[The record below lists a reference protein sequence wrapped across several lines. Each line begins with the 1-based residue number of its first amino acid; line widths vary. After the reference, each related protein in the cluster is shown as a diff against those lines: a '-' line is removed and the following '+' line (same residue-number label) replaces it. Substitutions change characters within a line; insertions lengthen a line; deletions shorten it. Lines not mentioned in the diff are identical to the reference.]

1 MDAFAVSIC
10 KGLAMKKITIK
21 ECLIC
26 GVWFGGFQGMMPLIG
41 YFLGIS
47 FATLITKI
55 APWVA
60 FVLLA
65 IIGGNMLKEAFSKD
79 EEEAKPG
86 LDVKTMFIMAIATSI
101 DALAIGITFMAVPVT
116 VLNTTQ
122 LINTLFG
129 CATIAV
135 TTFIISAL
143 GVKIGNIFGNKF
155 MSVAEA
161 AGGIVLILIGL
172 KIILEHLGVIAL

>member
-26 GVWFGGFQGMMPLIG
+26 GAWFGGFQGGMPIIG

-47 FATLITKI
+47 FASFIAKI

-65 IIGGNMLKEAFSKD
+65 FIGGNMLKEAFSKE

-86 LDVKTMFIMAIATSI
+86 LDVKTMFIMAVATSI
-101 DALAIGITFMAVPVT
+101 DALAVGITFMAVPVT
-116 VLNTTQ
+116 VLEASQ
-122 LINTLFG
+122 LINTIFG
-129 CATIAV
+129 CVTIAV
-135 TTFIISAL
+135 TTFIISAF

-155 MSVAEA
+155 MFIAEA

-172 KIILEHLGVIAL
+172 KIILEHLGVIAF